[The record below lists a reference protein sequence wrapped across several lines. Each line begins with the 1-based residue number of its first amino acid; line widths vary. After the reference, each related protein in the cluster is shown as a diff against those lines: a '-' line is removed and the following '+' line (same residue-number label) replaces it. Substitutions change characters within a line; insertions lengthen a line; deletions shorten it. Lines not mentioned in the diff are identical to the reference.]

1 VIGFFKKLDSV
12 FLEQAWFKTIQTL
25 IRGKSF
31 DFEKHGNRW
40 MLAID
45 GTGGGA
51 SVRSYDARSLKRVR
65 ADGATTYH
73 RSALVVFLVLE
84 EGFAIPI
91 AVEFIENMEVNA
103 LKQDCEIKPFT
114 DLQKK

>member
-1 VIGFFKKLDSV
+1 MIGFFKKLDSV

-51 SVRSYDARSLKRVR
+51 SARPYDARSLKRVR
-65 ADGATTYH
+65 ADGVNHLSSIGSGGVSCFRGRICDSDRRRIYRKH
-73 RSALVVFLVLE
+73 GGQRLE
-84 EGFAIPI
+84 AGLR
-91 AVEFIENMEVNA
+91 N
-103 LKQDCEIKPFT
+103 
-114 DLQKK
+114 